1 MSDYSVNW
9 KAGKSE
15 MRLVV
20 SLRTSVA
27 ELEKIFGLPVGEDS
41 RSFPFF

>member
-27 ELEKIFGLPVGEDS
+27 ELEKIFGQSVGEDS
-41 RSFPFF
+41 RSWLF